1 MMILIVYGFVF
12 IVWFF
17 VVELMKFCVYVLY
30 VNVLLNV
37 IVFGVG
43 ILFICNLY
51 FKLSILLGISCVGE
65 FVVFFLVFLIVII
78 WFVVLYVIFILLIL
92 MFELLFGK
100 FLVNELFIYLIFL
113 GNWIWYIKLFVFRE
127 VLELLLFFND
137 VVIVN
142 FLLFVVVGFI
152 VCFLIKICDLEW
164 SLIELIKL

>member
-43 ILFICNLY
+43 ILLICNLY
-51 FKLSILLGISCVGE
+51 FKFNILLGISCVGE
-65 FVVFFLVFLIVII
+65 FVVLLLVFLIVII

-100 FLVNELFIYLIFL
+100 FLVNELFIYFIFL
-113 GNWIWYIKLFVFRE
+113 GNWIL
-127 VLELLLFFND
+127 
-137 VVIVN
+137 
-142 FLLFVVVGFI
+142 
-152 VCFLIKICDLEW
+152 
-164 SLIELIKL
+164 